1 VRNRLFITFLASFA
15 LIIFLGAS
23 VNILVVGISTRRAY
37 ARMVRAEDQYQAER
51 IARLA
56 EEYYRQ
62 NGSLNGIDRLLELP
76 AAFGTV
82 PMRRMGERMMM
93 DPSRMPG
100 HLLPPILIIGED
112 GTIYADP
119 QGQLRG
125 RPADE
130 YRELTGVPVRVDGRV
145 LGRVLAGSMIRPAL
159 EARENEFLSLVVRS
173 ALISSLSVAFVA
185 LLLGGFLFRSIALP
199 VAALAEASRSIASG
213 DVGSRVAIRRRDELG
228 VLIDQF
234 NAMAASIEAS
244 REWKRRI
251 ISDSAH
257 ELRTP
262 VAVIQGELEMI
273 LEGVYSADRGRI
285 ESLYRETELISRLIS
300 ELGELAAAEGGRM
313 ELKREECDLVSL
325 AKSAVEVFR
334 FAADR
339 REVHLEVEEASGMI
353 VKGDAQ
359 KILQVLRNLIS
370 NALKA
375 VPDGGRID
383 LYCEPSDR
391 NIMLRVDDSGPGI
404 PEELRGKVF
413 ERFYR
418 LDSSRSRSS
427 GGSGLGLAI
436 SEQIMLLHGGTIGVD
451 SGRNGGARF
460 TISFPL
466 STSLS

>member
-23 VNILVVGISTRRAY
+23 VNILVVGVSTRRAY

-76 AAFGTV
+76 STFGTV

-112 GTIYADP
+112 GTVYADP

-125 RPADE
+125 RPVIE
-130 YRELTGVPVRVDGRV
+130 YRDLTGVPVRADGTI

-159 EARENEFLSLVVRS
+159 EARENEFLSLVARS
-173 ALISSLSVAFVA
+173 ALISSLSVALVA
-185 LLLGGFLFRSIALP
+185 FLLGGLLFRSIALP
-199 VAALAEASRSIASG
+199 VAALAEASRAIASG
-213 DVGSRVAIRRRDELG
+213 NVSSRVAIRRRDELG
-228 VLIDQF
+228 ELIDQF

-273 LEGVYSADRGRI
+273 LEGVYSADRARI
-285 ESLYRETELISRLIS
+285 ESLYRETELIARLIR
-300 ELGELAAAEGGRM
+300 ELGELAAAEGGRL
-313 ELKREECDLVSL
+313 ELRNEECDLISL
-325 AKSAVEVFR
+325 AKSAAEGFR
-334 FAADR
+334 SAAGR
-339 REVHLEVEEASGMI
+339 RQVVLEVEEAAGMT
-353 VKGDAQ
+353 VNADSQ

-383 LYCEPSDR
+383 LYCEHR
-391 NIMLRVDDSGPGI
+391 REKILLRVDDSGPGI
-404 PEELRGKVF
+404 PQELREKVF

-427 GGSGLGLAI
+427 GGAGLGLSI
-436 SEQIMLLHGGTIGVD
+436 SEQIMLLHGGSLGVD

-460 TISFPL
+460 TAAFPL
-466 STSLS
+466 SSPLP